1 VIRRVVF
8 PMILILGLAET
19 AAAIDI
25 FVHAPRERQVLF
37 GQVEIELE
45 VLSAEQVAEV
55 EIRLDGQVV
64 SRLTEPPYRTH
75 VDVGQENRA
84 HVFEFT
90 ATDILGA
97 KATRT
102 LVSGMVEIHGEVDLE
117 LQQLYATVTRDGE
130 RVLDLD
136 AESFEI
142 RDDGRPQ
149 QRVTFERG
157 DVPLTAALLIDASL
171 SMKGDALRA
180 ALAGARSFVENMDD
194 LDQAKVMVFSDRLL
208 AHTPFTSD
216 PTVVSAAVNAVT
228 SSGSTAINDHLY
240 LALKELD
247 SRQGRRV
254 IVLLSD
260 GLDVDS
266 ILGMAD
272 VAWKVGRVQSVIYW
286 IRPSS
291 GADLSQDHAS
301 VWRDVAAQ
309 RQEIDALE
317 RTVSTSGGRVYEIA
331 QIDKASEAFQEILRE
346 LREQYVLGYYPD
358 NNRNDGAWHE
368 VQVRVRSPGVRVRA
382 RGGYYDD
389 EL

>member
-1 VIRRVVF
+1 MIRRVVF
-8 PMILILGLAET
+8 PMLLTLGLAET

-45 VLSAEQVAEV
+45 VLSGEPVAEV

-64 SRLTEPPYRTH
+64 ALLKEPPFSTH
-75 VDVGQENRA
+75 VDVGQENRG

-90 ATDILGA
+90 ATDIRGA

-142 RDDGRPQ
+142 RDDGRLQ

-171 SMKGDALRA
+171 SMKGDALRS

-194 LDQAKVMVFSDRLL
+194 LDEAKVMVFSDRLL

-247 SRQGRRV
+247 SQQGRRV

-266 ILGMAD
+266 VLGMAD
-272 VAWKVGRVQSVIYW
+272 VAWKVGGVQSVIYW

-291 GADLSQDHAS
+291 GADLSEDHAS

-309 RQEIDALE
+309 RQEIEALE
-317 RTVSTSGGRVYEIA
+317 RTVSSSGGRVYEIA
-331 QIDKASEAFQEILRE
+331 DIENASETFQEILRE

-358 NNRNDGAWHE
+358 NNRNDGTWHE

>member
-1 VIRRVVF
+1 
-8 PMILILGLAET
+8 MLLILGLAER

-25 FVHAPRERQVLF
+25 FVHAPREQRVLF
-37 GQVEIELE
+37 GQVGIELE
-45 VLSAEQVAEV
+45 VLSAEPVAEV

-64 SRLTEPPYRTH
+64 ARLTEPPYSAH

-84 HVFEFT
+84 HIFEFT
-90 ATDILGA
+90 ATDVLGA

-117 LQQLYATVTRDGE
+117 LQQLYATVTRDGV

-142 RDDGRPQ
+142 RDDGRLQ

-171 SMKGDALRA
+171 SMKGDALRS

-194 LDQAKVMVFSDRLL
+194 LDEAKVMVCSDRLL
-208 AHTPFTSD
+208 AHTPFTGD

-247 SRQGRRV
+247 SQQGRRV

-266 ILGMAD
+266 VLGMSE
-272 VAWKVGRVQSVIYW
+272 VAWKVGRAQSVLYW

-291 GADLSQDHAS
+291 GADLSEDHAS
-301 VWRDVAAQ
+301 VWRDAAAH
-309 RQEIDALE
+309 RQEIEALE
-317 RTVSTSGGRVYEIA
+317 RTVNSSGGRVYEIA
-331 QIDKASEAFQEILRE
+331 HIEQAAETFQEILRE

-368 VQVRVRSPGVRVRA
+368 VQVRVRSPGVHVRT